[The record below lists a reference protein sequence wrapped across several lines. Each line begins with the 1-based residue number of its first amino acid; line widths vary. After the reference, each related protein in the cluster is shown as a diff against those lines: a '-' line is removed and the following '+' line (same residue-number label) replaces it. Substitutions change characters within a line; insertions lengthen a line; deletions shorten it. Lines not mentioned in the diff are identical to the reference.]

1 MSSVSTNPQKGFSS
15 FDGPTTI
22 RKVKETAYAGISI
35 KWFAIVG
42 VWAFI
47 SLVGFLPLILVHNWI
62 FKCFI
67 ISLQLLWWGIY
78 IKELRT
84 VELFDAA
91 LLKVLFVFDEYSGL
105 HQVYKYELSVK
116 SLQNHFP
123 IVDVLVNGLIQ
134 FTKKR
139 YGILVKYIPPE
150 VTEEDW
156 EIHLVNIQSI
166 INRLSG
172 NMMVKFISS
181 SRFGTQPIVLKKL
194 QKKINSNGLSKNMV
208 KVLVSIYEKIQ
219 NKEKTAPDWAY
230 YIFLS
235 FGECGTV
242 EDAKEKLL
250 TELPGFMDG
259 LENAG
264 IKAEMMTNRNQIIKE
279 YRQFCVPVVIP
290 FAE

>member
-1 MSSVSTNPQKGFSS
+1 MSTISTNPQKGFTS

-35 KWFAIVG
+35 KWFAIIA
-42 VWAFI
+42 VWAVI
-47 SLVGFLPLILVHNWI
+47 SLVGFLPLILVQNLI
-62 FKCFI
+62 LRCFI
-67 ISLQLLWWGIY
+67 ISLQVVWWGIY
-78 IKELRT
+78 IKELRN

-91 LLKVLFVFDEYSGL
+91 CLKLLFMFDEYSGL
-105 HQVYKYELSVK
+105 HQVYKYELSVR
-116 SLQNHFP
+116 SLQNNFP

-134 FTKKR
+134 FTRKR
-139 YGILVKYIPPE
+139 YGVLLKYFPPE
-150 VTEEDW
+150 VIEEDW

-181 SRFGTQPIVLKKL
+181 SRFGTEPLVLKKL

-208 KVLVSIYEKIQ
+208 KVLVSIYERIQ
-219 NKEKTAPDWAY
+219 NKDKIAPDWAY

-235 FGECGTV
+235 FGECGTI
-242 EDAKEKLL
+242 EDAEDKLL
-250 TELPGFMDG
+250 TEIPGFLDG

-264 IKAEMMTNRNQIIKE
+264 IKAEMITNRNQIIKE
-279 YRQFCVPVVIP
+279 YRQFCVPVVMPI
-290 FAE
+290 E